1 MPPLGQSLN
10 VMETREAM
18 QREWDKRKKPES
30 QISLMLAQLKCLW
43 RANIYILPSR
53 FITILL
59 RCSQPFLISRAI
71 TFVSTELPPFENRN
85 EAFRL
90 FVFTFIIYV
99 GMAISS
105 GMHQRLLSRLE
116 LLSRMSLIGIIHNR
130 CLTIKDGA
138 FDDSAALTLMSNDVP
153 HATGLGSIIHDIW
166 STALELGIGMYM
178 LSGELGW
185 VCILPLVFVLCISQ
199 AVKWVTAN
207 LADRQRTWNM
217 ATQMRISSTKA
228 TLDSMKNIKMMG
240 LVDKMEAKIQS
251 VRDDEISK
259 FIRFYRLLVVFFVS
273 SVALAQFTPAI
284 TLVVYAIQAQL
295 RGEKSIDVN
304 MAFTSLAIIELVT
317 SPTNELLGI
326 LPEGASILAAF
337 GRIQTYLL
345 GPSREDKRDF
355 FDEMRYMGSGTDCP
369 EGITLADPGSR
380 AAIGIDQV
388 TVRPASTA
396 SPVLKNIV
404 TAWGKGRL
412 VVVCGVVG
420 AGKTTLVK
428 ALLGDLPPDSGVI
441 HTAFRSTAY
450 CSQTAWLIN
459 GTIKE
464 AIRGPP
470 GDDSAADE
478 EWYRRVI
485 HACDLVEDFEQM
497 PSGDDTV
504 IGSRGIILSGGQ
516 KQRVALARA
525 VYARRDFI
533 ILDDVLSALDA
544 TTERHIVD
552 NLLGPKGLFKELGT
566 TVLLITHATQH
577 LPLADL
583 IIVLDATDEITGY
596 YFGAIGIG
604 RLSVLLCSLMSYA
617 VLFALIPYWLK
628 WLAEAEGDHMW
639 FYTGIYFALSL
650 AAFLCLSTSVGTIF
664 LSIAPHA
671 ANTLHARLL
680 HTVMHAPQSYFAKT
694 DTGTTLNRFSADM
707 MMLNRQLPFSVFQVC
722 QALFRILSQC
732 ILLAVVQPLITA
744 TLPLTVLAVY
754 LIQKVY
760 LTTSRQLRFLDLE
773 ARAMVNA
780 SFLETLEGV
789 ATIRAFSWQRQFIR
803 DNTAKLD
810 LSLRPDYMLVCIQ
823 RWLDMVLDLIVPGLA
838 MGVIGLAVALKGT
851 TTGGQIGIALN
862 VVLKLNMN
870 LLRLVSAW
878 TRLET
883 SLGAISRLR
892 ALEQD
897 VQPEDGVGKLQP
909 PPPPGWPT
917 HGLIQFSR
925 VSASYNPPVLALDDL
940 NVSIPPGTKVGV
952 VGRTGSG
959 KSSLLLTL
967 LRLVE
972 MEGEHGT
979 IRIDGLDL
987 RELPRNAVRARIIT
1001 VPQDPMLVMTD
1012 TVRQNLD
1019 IAASIDT
1026 KSVSD
1031 DDMIRVLQRV
1041 RLWDVLQSRA
1051 ASSDGNKKPVSL
1063 LDNLA
1068 DDEGS
1073 SSDESDGSDSDSDT
1087 DSITAPSA
1095 NTLDAPMK
1103 SLPLSHGQQQLFSL
1117 ARALLMRG
1125 SRGRVVLLDEATS
1138 SVDGATDRL
1147 MQALVRAEFK
1157 DHTVITVAH
1166 RLDTIMDS
1174 DVVLVLDAGK
1184 LVEAGPPV
1192 ELAFKEGGRF
1202 RALIRGKRTA

>member
-1 MPPLGQSLN
+1 
-10 VMETREAM
+10 
-18 QREWDKRKKPES
+18 
-30 QISLMLAQLKCLW
+30 
-43 RANIYILPSR
+43 
-53 FITILL
+53 
-59 RCSQPFLISRAI
+59 
-71 TFVSTELPPFENRN
+71 
-85 EAFRL
+85 
-90 FVFTFIIYV
+90 
-99 GMAISS
+99 
-105 GMHQRLLSRLE
+105 
-116 LLSRMSLIGIIHNR
+116 
-130 CLTIKDGA
+130 
-138 FDDSAALTLMSNDVP
+138 
-153 HATGLGSIIHDIW
+153 
-166 STALELGIGMYM
+166 
-178 LSGELGW
+178 
-185 VCILPLVFVLCISQ
+185 
-199 AVKWVTAN
+199 
-207 LADRQRTWNM
+207 M
-217 ATQMRISSTKA
+217 ATQMRISSTKG

-259 FIRFYRLLVVFFVS
+259 FIRFYRLLVAFFVS
-273 SVALAQFTPAI
+273 SIALAQFTPAI

-295 RGEKSIDVN
+295 RGERSIDVN

-317 SPTNELLGI
+317 SPTNELLSI
-326 LPEGASILAAF
+326 LPEGASILVAF

-345 GPSREDKRDF
+345 GPSREDKRALF
-355 FDEMRYMGSGTDCP
+355 NEMRYIRSGINYP
-369 EGITLADPGSR
+369 EGITLAGLESR
-380 AAIGIDQV
+380 
-388 TVRPASTA
+388 T
-396 SPVLKNIV
+396 
-404 TAWGKGRL
+404 GKL

-420 AGKTTLVK
+420 SGKTTLVK
-428 ALLGDLPPDSGVI
+428 ALLGDLPLDSGVI

-470 GDDSAADE
+470 GDDSAADDSAADE
-478 EWYRRVI
+478 EWYRRVTY
-485 HACDLVEDFEQM
+485 ACDLVEDFEQM
-497 PSGDDTV
+497 PSGDDTI

-544 TTERHIVD
+544 TTERHIVI
-552 NLLGPKGLFKELGT
+552 NLLSPKGLFKELST

-583 IIVLDATDEITGY
+583 IIVLDTSGKILEQGTWEELRAHGGYVSKVVLKEKEGGENKPHDRAEARDKIQLAPEQPDSKMQDMTRTTGDVKLYGY
-596 YFGAIGIG
+596 YFSAIGLA

-617 VLFALIPYWLK
+617 VLFALVPYWLK
-628 WLAEAEGDHMW
+628 WLTEAE
-639 FYTGIYFALSL
+639 
-650 AAFLCLSTSVGTIF
+650 
-664 LSIAPHA
+664 
-671 ANTLHARLL
+671 
-680 HTVMHAPQSYFAKT
+680 VMHAPQSYFAKT
-694 DTGTTLNRFSADM
+694 DTGTTLNRFSTDM
-707 MMLNRQLPFSVFQVC
+707 MMLNRRLPLSLFQVC

-744 TLPLTVLAVY
+744 TLHLTVLAVF

-760 LTTSRQLRFLDLE
+760 LTRSRQLRFLDLE

-780 SFLETLEGV
+780 SFLETFEGV

-803 DNTAKLD
+803 DNTARLD

-823 RWLDMVLDLIVPGLA
+823 RWLDMVLDLMVPGLA

-851 TTGGQIGIALN
+851 NTGGQIGIALN
-862 VVLKLNMN
+862 VVLKLNMS
-870 LLRLVSAW
+870 LLRLVDAW
-878 TRLET
+878 TQLET

-909 PPPPGWPT
+909 PPPLGWPT

-925 VSASYNPPVLALDDL
+925 VSASYKPPVLALDNLDL
-940 NVSIPPGTKVGV
+940 SIPPGTKVGV

-972 MEGEHGT
+972 MEGEDGT

-1001 VPQDPMLVMTD
+1001 VPQEPMLVMTD

-1019 IAASIDT
+1019 IAASTDT

-1051 ASSDGNKKPVSL
+1051 ASVAAAGREVHKVNAAMGLVVGSNS
-1063 LDNLA
+1063 
-1068 DDEGS
+1068 GS
-1073 SSDESDGSDSDSDT
+1073 SSRTTTPTPGSDDD
-1087 DSITAPSA
+1087 DEI
-1095 NTLDAPMK
+1095 DADKK
-1103 SLPLSHGQQQLFSL
+1103 SLFSL
-1117 ARALLMRG
+1117 ARVLLMRG

-1147 MQALVRAEFK
+1147 MQALVGAEFK

-1184 LVEAGPPV
+1184 LVEAGPPAK
-1192 ELAFKEGGRF
+1192 LASKEGRRF
-1202 RALIRGKRTA
+1202 RALICGKRTA